1 MIGAVNP
8 WAFQPHP
15 EVWLLVG
22 GLVAAYAYMVV
33 RVGPVAVAPGHAVV
47 SRRQLAAAAAGF
59 LLLWVASD
67 WPIHDIGERYLY
79 SVHMVQHMIFSYFMP
94 PLLLLAI
101 PEWMARLLV
110 GQGRTYSVV
119 KWFTRPVVAAVIFNL
134 VVMVTHVPVVV
145 NHSVEIG
152 PLHYGLHSLLV
163 LSSLLMWMP
172 VCGPLPELRISAGA
186 KMIYLF
192 AQSIVPT
199 VPAGWLT
206 FAMGAV
212 YKAYTKAPVRVWGL
226 SVTDDQQLAGVIM
239 KVGGS
244 VFLWSIVIVMFFGR
258 FAKNWEAEN
267 SYRRRI
273 PDVEVVGHDE
283 ETLTYDEVTR
293 AFDKAPAPAESD
305 RPTAL

>member
-8 WAFQPHP
+8 WAFHPHP

-22 GLVAAYAYMVV
+22 GLVGAYVYMVV
-33 RVGPVAVAPGHAVV
+33 RVGPQAVRPGQPIVT
-47 SRRQLAAAAAGF
+47 RRQLMAATSGF
-59 LLLWVASD
+59 LLLWAASD
-67 WPIHDIGERYLY
+67 WPIHDIGENYLY
-79 SVHMVQHMIFSYFMP
+79 SVHMVQHMVLSYFMP
-94 PLLLLAI
+94 PLLLLAM

-110 GQGRTYSVV
+110 GKGRTYSVV
-119 KWFTRPVVAAVIFNL
+119 QWFTRPVVAAVIFNL

-152 PLHYGLHSLLV
+152 PLHYSLHLLLV
-163 LSSLLMWMP
+163 LTSLLMWMP

-192 AQSIVPT
+192 AQSVVPT

-206 FAMGAV
+206 FAEGAV
-212 YKAYTKAPVRVWGL
+212 YKSYLRAPVRVWNL

-239 KVGGS
+239 KIGGS
-244 VFLWSIVIVMFFGR
+244 VFLWTIVVVMFFTR
-258 FAKNWEAEN
+258 FAKNWEEDN

-273 PDVEVVGHDE
+273 PDSEIVGHDE
-283 ETLTYDEVTR
+283 KTLTFDEVTR
-293 AFDKAPAPAESD
+293 AFETTPAPAE
-305 RPTAL
+305 TE